1 VEEIMKKFALS
12 FMLWL
17 SVSFPVLAA
26 NPQVEF
32 QTNMGSIVIELYP
45 DKAPRTVENFMQY
58 VTSGYYEGTIFHRV
72 IDKFIIQGGGLTQDL
87 VSKPTYAPV
96 PIESQNGLRNEPG
109 AVAMARGFQPDT
121 ATSQFFINLDD
132 NKMLNYFRPEPA
144 LMGYTVFGK
153 VIRGMEV
160 AKKIGR
166 IPTQAVGKLT
176 DVPQEQIVIQRVSLL
191 ETPIIAEES
200 HKPLE
205 GLTVAPPSTKK
216 GKKRG

>member
-1 VEEIMKKFALS
+1 MKRFAVALL
-12 FMLWL
+12 LWL
-17 SVSFPVLAA
+17 SICMPASAA
-26 NPQVEF
+26 YPQIEF
-32 QTNMGSIVIELYP
+32 QTNMGSFVIELYP
-45 DKAPRTVENFMQY
+45 DKAPRTVENFLQY
-58 VTSGYYEGTIFHRV
+58 VNSGYYEGTIFHRV
-72 IDKFIIQGGGLTQDL
+72 IDKFIIQGGGLTPEMA
-87 VSKPTYAPV
+87 SKPTFSPV
-96 PIESQNGLRNEPG
+96 AIESNNGLRNEPG
-109 AVAMARGFQPDT
+109 AVAMARAFSPDS

-153 VIRGMEV
+153 VIRGMDV

-166 IPTQAVGKLT
+166 IPTQILGKLS
-176 DVPQEQIVIQRVSLL
+176 DVPQEVIVIQKVALL

-205 GLTVAPPSTKK
+205 ALPETPKLSKK

>member
-1 VEEIMKKFALS
+1 
-12 FMLWL
+12 
-17 SVSFPVLAA
+17 
-26 NPQVEF
+26 
-32 QTNMGSIVIELYP
+32 
-45 DKAPRTVENFMQY
+45 
-58 VTSGYYEGTIFHRV
+58 
-72 IDKFIIQGGGLTQDL
+72 
-87 VSKPTYAPV
+87 
-96 PIESQNGLRNEPG
+96 LRNEPG
-109 AVAMARGFQPDT
+109 AVAMARSFQPDT

-153 VIRGMEV
+153 VIRGMDI

-166 IPTQAVGKLT
+166 IPTQVLGKLT
-176 DVPQEQIVIQRVSLL
+176 DVPQEQIVIQRVALL

-205 GLTVAPPSTKK
+205 GLSVTPPSTKK